1 MPYWADDA
9 FFYHVYPLGFCG
21 APPRNDFSTSPTP
34 RLEQLYGW
42 LDHLQGLGINALYL
56 PLYAFADN
64 HDVNRVASNLTNPA
78 HLYPLYTLLLTM
90 PGVPSIYYGSERGIA
105 GQRVNGSDAP
115 LRPSLDLNALLTT
128 ARIPTCRR

>member
-42 LDHLQGLGINALYL
+42 LDHLEGLGVNALYL
-56 PLYAFADN
+56 PLYAFAHN
-64 HDVNRVASNLTNPA
+64 HDVNRVAGNLTNPA
-78 HLYPLYTLLLTM
+78 HLYPLYALLLTM
-90 PGVPSIYYGSERGIA
+90 PEEAIPFSGGK
-105 GQRVNGSDAP
+105 
-115 LRPSLDLNALLTT
+115 
-128 ARIPTCRR
+128 ARITATSCWARVMTLQ